1 MTILNDQ
8 FGIPSASKVKE
19 ALFDINTGKVG
30 EILKSVAEKINE
42 KSKTSYEISLPDEEG
57 MYQMLA
63 VAKEHLKTLGY
74 EVSYSYRKSSQD
86 GPYFQPAGYILTV
99 KIPGFTISYPENSW
113 QEQR

>member
-1 MTILNDQ
+1 MTTVKDQ

-86 GPYFQPAGYILTV
+86 GPYFQPAGYTLTV